1 MIGEPKRT
9 VSIAQIHFENIND
22 HEPYLPLLLLADPS
36 EKLVR
41 DYVKTG
47 ICVGAVLNEDIF
59 GVYVLLDHGEGLME
73 LKNIAVAE
81 TLQGQGFGKQ
91 LLEHAIETARRAG
104 AGALEVGT
112 GNSSLAQLRFYEKA
126 GFQRHRVDEGF
137 FLRNYEQPIFE
148 NGMQC
153 TDMIFLIRDL

>member
-9 VSIAQIHFENIND
+9 VSIDQLLFEILDD

-41 DYVKTG
+41 DYLETG
-47 ICVGAVLNEDIF
+47 VSVGASLNEEIV
-59 GVYVLLDHGEGLME
+59 GVYVLLLHGEGLME

-81 TLQGQGFGKQ
+81 TMQGQGFGRR
-91 LLEHAIETARRAG
+91 LLEHAIATARQTG
-104 AGALEVGT
+104 ARTLEVGT

-126 GFQRHRVDEGF
+126 GFRRHRVDSGF
-137 FLRNYEQPIFE
+137 FLRHYEQPIFE
-148 NGMQC
+148 DGIQC
-153 TDMIFLIRDL
+153 TDMIFLMRDL